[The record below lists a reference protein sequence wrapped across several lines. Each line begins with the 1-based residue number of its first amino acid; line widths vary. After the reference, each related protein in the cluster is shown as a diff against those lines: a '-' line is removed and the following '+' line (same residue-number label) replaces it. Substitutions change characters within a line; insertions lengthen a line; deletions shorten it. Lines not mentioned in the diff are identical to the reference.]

1 MAEKA
6 AEKVAEKE
14 EVVEETKEDGFDNAF
29 DEAIADEGGE
39 KPPTDE
45 AVEPEGEAK
54 EEPTPEEAKSEEKTV
69 KEEPKEEAKPKEE
82 AEPEKVESDETVEQ
96 VTHKYKT
103 VSGMYDSEV
112 IKRKAAEDELA
123 LLKKPAEETKE
134 EKEEPEA
141 DFSGLTEGI
150 GEIDSVKQAKKDYG
164 DDLGKAFSD
173 VAAHIAKNV
182 MSEATRMVEEKVGKI
197 SEVVKPIQEGHTAA
211 VLKSHEDEILKAHPD
226 YNTYVDSGE
235 LFKFIEAQ
243 SGLTATVYREVVENG
258 KATDVIELVK
268 SFRDE
273 KGYVE
278 KEPEDSKDE
287 IDTEKLEDMEAVPN
301 KKTPVTGIKGGADE
315 NDFGAA
321 FDEAVNS

>member
-14 EVVEETKEDGFDNAF
+14 EVVEETKEDSFDNAF
-29 DEAIADEGGE
+29 DEAVADEGGE

-54 EEPTPEEAKSEEKTV
+54 EEPTPEEAKSEEKPV

-82 AEPEKVESDETVEQ
+82 AEPEKSEEGKPSYDDLAKQFADLE
-96 VTHKYKT
+96 HKNST
-103 VSGMYDSEV
+103 LQGMYNSEV
-112 IKRKAAEDELA
+112 KKKA
-123 LLKKPAEETKE
+123 PAEEPKEEPE

-164 DDLGKAFSD
+164 DDIGKAFSD
-173 VAAHIAKNV
+173 VASHITKNV
-182 MSEATRMVEEKVGKI
+182 MSEVTKMVEEKVGKI

-211 VLKSHEDEILKAHPD
+211 VLKSHEDEILEAHPD

-258 KATDVIELVK
+258 KAADVIELVK

-315 NDFGAA
+315 NDFDGA